1 MNALQNHLTT
11 LGACPEA
18 IEWVGAYSSL
28 QDAWDACE
36 RADWL
41 LWYAAR
47 RGVDRKLLVRAACA
61 CARTALLHIPPGEDR
76 PRIAIEMAERWASG
90 APAATLKDLR
100 AAADA
105 ANAAADAAY
114 AYAYAAYAAA
124 DAAYAYA
131 AAYAANAAAYA
142 ANAAADAAYA
152 YAYAAYAAADAT
164 YAAYAAAYAAAAYA
178 ANAAAATYA
187 AAHRTM
193 CALVRSLIPCP
204 EAP

>member
-11 LGACPEA
+11 LRACPEA
-18 IEWVGAYSSL
+18 IEWAGTYSSL

-47 RGVDRKLLVRAACA
+47 RGADRKAIVLAACA
-61 CARTALLHIPPGEDR
+61 CARTALPHIPPGEDR
-76 PRIAIEMAERWASG
+76 PRIAIETTEAWARG
-90 APAATLKDLR
+90 DATLADVR
-100 AAADA
+100 AA
-105 ANAAADAAY
+105 ANAAAYAAAY
-114 AYAYAAYAAA
+114 ADAAAY
-124 DAAYAYA
+124 

-142 ANAAADAAYA
+142 AAYA
-152 YAYAAYAAADAT
+152 DAYAA
-164 YAAYAAAYAAAAYA
+164 AAAAYA
-178 ANAAAATYA
+178 ADATAHAATAAATYA